1 MRKLNLGGLNFP
13 FSWKRKVTQLIFCW
27 NFTVLVQFGLILSV
41 LLGYFCVIRKV
52 MCPILGAL
60 LVELQIESKMGSLLS
75 MGLNTNCPST
85 SPQTVST
92 VWNLSV
98 LLYSNDFLN
107 CLRVLFGSQENW
119 GKEREILKTSE
130 QRTFHFCNVHIFI
143 IMVSPNIQ
151 ILEFHGLC
159 TVVVL

>member
-98 LLYSNDFLN
+98 LLYSNASLN

-119 GKEREILKTSE
+119 GRKREILKTSE
-130 QRTFHFCNVHIFI
+130 QRIFHFCNFHIF
-143 IMVSPNIQ
+143 IQ